1 MSRTTRRVITA
12 TAITALA
19 LASTVGGASAQDQ
32 TLRVAMGSPGEA
44 AIAVW
49 DGIKA
54 QYEAAHPG
62 WTVEMN
68 YMDDDLYETIGL
80 QNLLSGRNA
89 PDVYF
94 EWTGS
99 RLAQR
104 YADGYAAD
112 LTAAATTGPI
122 TGLFDDA
129 WLSPATVDGKLVMV
143 PHTAD
148 VTNVL
153 FYNKQI
159 LADAGL
165 TPPTT
170 WAELLA
176 ACDALNAKGI
186 IPIASGNKDLWAAGN
201 FMSHMA
207 SRVVGEGVYDTT
219 LAGTGKF
226 DTPAWEQAFGYITD
240 LTAHKC
246 VNESVNAIDDNAGA
260 QLFFQGK
267 AAMHAIGS
275 WLVSWAVSDAPTLD
289 FDFVNWPAMPE
300 GSAGDQ
306 GSVIG
311 VETGY
316 VVNAKSDKIDA
327 AVDYLALVNSDANVQ
342 AFIGAELNPIAKS
355 ASAGQA
361 IDSRSARLA
370 ELLSSAPAVVLP
382 PDTGYDLKMA
392 NALFSAEAAVLGGQ
406 MSPKDA
412 LAGID
417 QQLGR

>member
-1 MSRTTRRVITA
+1 
-12 TAITALA
+12 
-19 LASTVGGASAQDQ
+19 
-32 TLRVAMGSPGEA
+32 
-44 AIAVW
+44 
-49 DGIKA
+49 
-54 QYEAAHPG
+54 
-62 WTVEMN
+62 MN
-68 YMDDDLYETIGL
+68 YMDDDQYETIGL
-80 QNLLSGRNA
+80 QTLLAGRNA

-112 LTAAATTGPI
+112 LTTAVTTGPVA
-122 TGLFDDA
+122 GLFDDSKFPA
-129 WLSPATVDGKLVMV
+129 ATVDGKVVMV
-143 PHTAD
+143 PHTTD

-159 LADAGL
+159 LADAGI

-207 SRVVGEGVYDTT
+207 SRVVGEDVYDAT

-246 VNESVNAIDDNAGA
+246 VNDSVNAIDDNAGA

-289 FDFVNWPAMPE
+289 FDYVNWPAMPE

-316 VVNAKSDKIDA
+316 IVNAKSDKIDA

-342 AFIGAELNPIAKS
+342 AFIEAGAQS
-355 ASAGQA
+355 HRQVGFRGS
-361 IDSRSARLA
+361 
-370 ELLSSAPAVVLP
+370 
-382 PDTGYDLKMA
+382 PD
-392 NALFSAEAAVLGGQ
+392 
-406 MSPKDA
+406 
-412 LAGID
+412 
-417 QQLGR
+417 R